1 MIRKITRKVEN
12 VECLLEVE
20 SYVIFNSDS
29 NDYKYSHHPFIAYHN
44 GSFFAMWSVGLK
56 DEDSPGQ
63 SVMYSKSKD
72 AIEWSEPQILASYD
86 QISPQCI
93 LTAGGFYE
101 YDGNLLAYIGSY
113 EYKGTE
119 LQIPSPHK
127 NTMLYY
133 CCYENGNWVN
143 LTQTGLKIVPNYP
156 PLEVSK
162 RLIISG
168 NISFPY
174 TFDLSGRSG
183 WTWTTLPSIK
193 ITEDFYDDSFM
204 ITTVR
209 CNNDDTSICEGSIYE
224 SYDKKINVLLRS
236 NKHVLYSSTSSDY
249 GETWSEVIE
258 TNISD
263 CNSKF
268 HTGKLP
274 NNKIYLIHNP
284 LRQGIKADR
293 GILSI
298 LTSNDGYVFDHEY
311 VISDELIPLK
321 YPGSFKG
328 GTYGYPHSIIVDDK
342 MYVICSINKEDV
354 KLFVFEVN
362 RI

>member
-1 MIRKITRKVEN
+1 MANDVTRKVSK
-12 VECLLEVE
+12 VDHLLDVE
-20 SYVIFNSDS
+20 SSVVFNSDS
-29 NDYKYSHHPFIAYHN
+29 SAYKYAHHPFITYHN
-44 GSFFAMWSVGLK
+44 GLFFAMWSAGLK

-63 SVMYSKSKD
+63 SVMYSLSKD
-72 AIEWSEPQILASYD
+72 AIKWSDPEILVSYD

-93 LTAGGFYE
+93 LTACGFYE
-101 YDGNLLAYIGSY
+101 YGGNLLAYVGSY

-133 CCYENGNWVN
+133 CSYENGNWVN
-143 LTQTGLKIVPNYP
+143 LTQTGLQIVPNHP
-156 PLEVSK
+156 PFEVNN

-183 WTWTTLPSIK
+183 WKWTTLPCIK
-193 ITEDFYDDSFM
+193 NTEEFYDDSFM

-209 CNNDDTSICEGSIYE
+209 CKNDDTFICEGSIYE
-224 SYDKKINVLLRS
+224 TAGKRIIALLRS
-236 NKHVLYSSTSSDY
+236 NKHILYSSTSCDK
-249 GETWSEVIE
+249 GVTWSEPIE
-258 TNISD
+258 TNIRD

-311 VISDELIPLK
+311 VIADELIPLK

-342 MYVICSINKEDV
+342 MYVICSINKEDL
-354 KLFVFEVN
+354 KLFVFDVN
-362 RI
+362 CI